1 MLERGGGRL
10 LPESRNPG
18 HIPAIQHYFS
28 IRNPIPWLAGFVEIK
43 DEPDSDGEGGTLQQ
57 SEIKKERKE
66 EEEEAGE
73 EGTHSKKEDGSWPAQ
88 ETEEEKDDE
97 QKEEDRVF
105 SDNLRDMCL
114 CECKLC
120 GTSVYHHQIKSHNDS
135 IHRPARSQ
143 YDFIRQTYYR

>member
-1 MLERGGGRL
+1 MLERGGGGRL

-66 EEEEAGE
+66 EGEEGE

-114 CECKLC
+114 CE
-120 GTSVYHHQIKSHNDS
+120 
-135 IHRPARSQ
+135 
-143 YDFIRQTYYR
+143 